1 MRISDW
7 SSDVCSSDLIDSAT
21 ASQVTAP
28 ASTSVCISGRSVG
41 CRRKGEKRMRACCGG
56 YGALATHPAQVVTS
70 GSPGDDEWHCVP
82 ARPRRRL
89 KLRRGAVL
97 PRSEERRVGKECVS
111 YVST

>member
-1 MRISDW
+1 
-7 SSDVCSSDLIDSAT
+7 
-21 ASQVTAP
+21 
-28 ASTSVCISGRSVG
+28 
-41 CRRKGEKRMRACCGG
+41 MRACCGG

-97 PRSEERRVGKECVS
+97 PLLCAGRPRVTPGRTSVVLGKGVAVRVELGGCRNIKKKQNLT
-111 YVST
+111 STSSAHNQKN